1 MRLNLGKVHSVL
13 YIGVSHKISN
23 DMFDML
29 QKKSATKGQYNGEF
43 VAVKELQTDK
53 LSSKEVKEFVAE
65 GL

>member
-1 MRLNLGKVHSVL
+1 M
-13 YIGVSHKISN
+13 Y
-23 DMFDML
+23 
-29 QKKSATKGQYNGEF
+29 QKKKTQKGQYNGEF